1 MKRSRSIRLVLLG
14 STGLLA
20 LVGCDQQDPLA
31 RSDFFTNEQQCEQA
45 NDASACR
52 QALMDAQQQH
62 QKTAPAFA
70 SREACEAKFG
80 ADNCQE
86 TNQTPSPEQVQTASG
101 EQPQQTAQSG
111 GSWFLPVML
120 GYMMGRTMG
129 GPGFVPPQAGTQAPP
144 AGAGAATGKP
154 VYRDVNNTVYSGR
167 ENLGQTRAFAPP
179 RPAATSIARGGFGRS
194 GTSTV
199 SS

>member
-31 RSDFFTNEQQCEQA
+31 RNDFFQNEQQCAQS
-45 NDASACR
+45 NDVSACR
-52 QALMDAQQQH
+52 QALMDARKEH
-62 QKTAPAFA
+62 LKTAPAFA
-70 SREACEAKFG
+70 SAEACEARFG
-80 ADNCQE
+80 LDNCQP
-86 TNQTPSPEQVQTASG
+86 TAQQPTREQMQSGSG

-111 GSWFLPVML
+111 GSWFLPIMM

-129 GPGFVPPQAGTQAPP
+129 GGPAFTPP
-144 AGAGAATGKP
+144 GAGPQQTASADATTGKP
-154 VYRDVNNTVYSGR
+154 VYRDVNNRVYSG
-167 ENLGQTRAFAPP
+167 NTSLGQTRVVAPP
-179 RPAATSIARGGFGRS
+179 RPAPTVARGGFGS
-194 GTSTV
+194 TGTGTV